1 MKKAC
6 PKCGRIHDKGFICR
20 PAEKTER
27 RSAADKFRGRNSW
40 KKKRRIILERDY
52 SMCRI
57 CAAQGDYRSKAVSVH
72 HITPLISDF
81 SKRLDDDNLIC
92 LCDYHHELAEK
103 GAISADLL
111 RSLAAEQPF
120 SEGYPPRLTEFP
132 TETLSTKT
140 EPLYAQKL

>member
-20 PAEKTER
+20 PVEKTER
-27 RSAADKFRGRNSW
+27 KSAADKFRGRNSW
-40 KKKRRIILERDY
+40 KKKRRIILERDFA
-52 SMCRI
+52 MCRI

-120 SEGYPPRLTEFP
+120 SEGYPPGLAEVP
-132 TETLSTKT
+132 TETLSTNAA
-140 EPLYAQKL
+140 PSYIQKL